1 MSSLKRKK
9 VFFVIGEESGD
20 LLGADLLVALNSKS
34 DSAGFKIE
42 PVGLGGPA
50 MQSLGVKSLFDISEI
65 AVMGISAVIGRLP
78 TIIRRIMNTVA
89 EIVRQRP
96 DVIILIDSPD
106 FTHAVAKRVR
116 KKLPGVPIIDY
127 VCPSVWAWRQGRARK
142 MTAYIDHVLALL
154 SFEPRALK
162 ELGGPDATYVGHR
175 LIEEYKDI
183 SLEQRPKA
191 FDNSDGDI
199 PTVLVLPGSRKSE
212 VDRLLDVFGD
222 TIEMMRARGQSFEC
236 VIPAVDHLENE
247 IRKVTDKWPVRPKI
261 VTGAKSKRE
270 AFANATAAL
279 AASGT
284 VSLELALAGVPMVL
298 AYKLDPIAKRLAFLF
313 SLWSAAL
320 PNLVADYVIVPE
332 EFNHEV
338 TSDRLVRQL
347 ERLLWDSPQRRAQ
360 IEGMKDI
367 KSNMQVNQPPG
378 EKAADVIFQYLV
390 D

>member
-1 MSSLKRKK
+1 MGSLKQKK

-20 LLGADLLVALNSKS
+20 LLGADLLAALNAKS
-34 DSAGFKIE
+34 QSAGFEIE
-42 PVGLGGPA
+42 AMGLGGPA
-50 MQSLGVKSLFDISEI
+50 MQSLGMKSLFDISEI

-78 TIIRRIMNTVA
+78 TIIRRILNTVA

-96 DVIILIDSPD
+96 DIIILIDSPD

-116 KKLPGVPIIDY
+116 KKLPGIPIIDY

-154 SFEPRALK
+154 SFEPKVLK
-162 ELGGPDATYVGHR
+162 ELGGPDATYVGHK
-175 LIEEYKDI
+175 LVEELKDI
-183 SLEQRPKA
+183 SIGERPVA
-191 FDNSDGDI
+191 FDKSGDEL
-199 PTVLVLPGSRKSE
+199 PVLLVLPGSRKGE
-212 VDRLLDVFGD
+212 VDRLLDIFGE
-222 TIEMMRARGQSFEC
+222 TVELMRARSQEFEC
-236 VIPAVDHLENE
+236 VIPAVAHLEDE
-247 IRKVTDKWPVRPKI
+247 IRQKTDNWPVKPKI
-261 VTGAKSKRE
+261 VIGADNKRD
-270 AFANATAAL
+270 AFASATAAL

-298 AYKLDPIAKRLAFLF
+298 AYRLDPLAKRLAFLF
-313 SLWSAAL
+313 STWSAAL
-320 PNLVADYVIVPE
+320 PNLVADYVVVPE

-338 TSDRLVRQL
+338 TGDRLVRQL

-367 KSNMQVNQPPG
+367 NSNMQVDQPPG
-378 EKAADVIFQYLV
+378 EKAAEVIFRYLA